1 MLNLPEDHPAPDSP
15 VDIVQLDRLV
25 DGELSGDQR
34 RALLEQLETA
44 PGGWRRC
51 ALAFLEAQ
59 SWGQGLKA
67 ALTEPQPTTQP
78 GNLVEPV
85 RRRFGGRFVEQ
96 ALMLAASFLVA
107 FSLGI
112 AARGWLSPGGPAGE
126 AMIAGT
132 ARDGFDAAS
141 TTVASKAPSNA
152 AQRQTMTAASQ
163 RPRQVVLRFAGQSA
177 DQQGAALPV
186 LGVDDLARQWLDAG
200 EEQLPAEW
208 LKQLGREGHRVE
220 RVRDL
225 VPVRLSDGTAAEVP
239 VERLQIRYV
248 GNDYQ

>member
-1 MLNLPEDHPAPDSP
+1 MLNLPEDHLTPDSQ
-15 VDIVQLDRLV
+15 VDVVQLDRLV
-25 DGELSGDQR
+25 DGELTGDQR

-59 SWGQGLKA
+59 SWGQGLRA
-67 ALTEPQPTTQP
+67 ALSEPQPTARP
-78 GNLVEPV
+78 SDLGEPT
-85 RRRFGGRFVEQ
+85 RRRFGGRFFEQ
-96 ALMLAASFLVA
+96 ALLLAASFLVA

-112 AARGWLSPGGPAGE
+112 AARGWLAPGGQASE

-132 ARDGFDAAS
+132 ARDGSDAGS
-141 TTVASKAPSNA
+141 TVASTVASNA
-152 AQRQTMTAASQ
+152 GQGRTLTAASQ

-200 EEQLPAEW
+200 EVQLPAEW

-225 VPVRLSDGTAAEVP
+225 VPVRLSDCTAAEVP